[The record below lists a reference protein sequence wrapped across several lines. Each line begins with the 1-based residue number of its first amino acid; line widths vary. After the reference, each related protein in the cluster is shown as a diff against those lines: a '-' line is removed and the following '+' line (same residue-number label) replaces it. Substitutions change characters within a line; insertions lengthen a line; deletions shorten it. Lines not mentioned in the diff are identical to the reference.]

1 MYKRSDLKLAAK
13 YAKIEESF
21 INPLSTEEIISVTGE
36 KGFLE
41 LKKTGEVIIDLSSYV
56 TKINDEVI
64 VFEDELFIN
73 HIGLAIRLSDDYIS
87 IRLNEIYAELREVVT
102 KKRKVSVKKAKLL
115 KAEKESLLGYRGIVF
130 RTVGLLNMVAEL
142 GIDVSESEEN
152 LLIFTDKLTQLV
164 VTESYSVSAQLAEE
178 RGSCRDW
185 DFKVIEAD
193 ESLSTLFNTGTNS
206 LMTEEVL
213 IQVAKTGLRNNIN
226 FLIQ

>member
-1 MYKRSDLKLAAK
+1 MYKKSDLKLAVK
-13 YAKIEESF
+13 YAVIEESF
-21 INPLSTEEIISVTGE
+21 INPLSAEEIISVTGE

-56 TKINDEVI
+56 TKISDEVI

-130 RTVGLLNMVAEL
+130 RTVGLLNMVAKL
-142 GIDVSESEEN
+142 GIDISESEEN

-164 VTESYSVSAQLAEE
+164 VTESYTVSAQLAEE

>member
-1 MYKRSDLKLAAK
+1 MYKKSDLKLAEK
-13 YAKIEESF
+13 YAKIEEGF
-21 INPLSTEEIISVTGE
+21 ISPLSAEEIIPITGE

-130 RTVGLLNMVAEL
+130 RTVGLLNMVTKL
-142 GIDVSESEEN
+142 GIDISESEEN
-152 LLIFTDKLTQLV
+152 LLTFTDKLTQLV
-164 VTESYSVSAQLAEE
+164 VTESYTVSAQLAEE